1 MRPGAGSELGKTPR
15 KSIEFETIA
24 TCRVGVR
31 QFSNHLATE
40 QGGFKAA
47 LLFFVLQFRDVG
59 FAALELY
66 AEAVPH
72 VP

>member
-15 KSIEFETIA
+15 QSVGFETIA
-24 TCRVGVR
+24 TWCKCSL
-31 QFSNHLATE
+31 FSNHFAAE

-47 LLFFVLQFRDVG
+47 LLFLVLQFKDVG

-66 AEAVPH
+66 AEAVPQ

>member
-1 MRPGAGSELGKTPR
+1 MQCKY
-15 KSIEFETIA
+15 SI
-24 TCRVGVR
+24 V
-31 QFSNHLATE
+31 SNHFAAE
-40 QGGFKAA
+40 QGGFEVA

-66 AEAVPH
+66 AEAVPQ